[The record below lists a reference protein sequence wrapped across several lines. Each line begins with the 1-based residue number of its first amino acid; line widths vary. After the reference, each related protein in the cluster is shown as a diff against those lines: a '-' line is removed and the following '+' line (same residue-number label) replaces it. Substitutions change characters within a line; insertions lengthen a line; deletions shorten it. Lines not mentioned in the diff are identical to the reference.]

1 MGAGTDVKGSSAR
14 AIPVVL
20 SMSSCYVASENQARM
35 KIYKCLQS
43 LDPDLAAK
51 CPGLLKH

>member
-1 MGAGTDVKGSSAR
+1 MGAGTDVKASSAR
-14 AIPVVL
+14 AIPAVL